1 MLKVYYLKKGFRK
14 IYYLM
19 CTFYTLSLY
28 VCKQITLMK
37 KLSALLILVL
47 GMVSCKKEITNKEVN
62 LASEEVAKMTSINRL
77 GANEKVKLL
86 KSKTVATYYS
96 SSLLKEKAFYV
107 EVAKSGLKRQVF
119 VYHKMSN
126 NTWKNFPLKYLGL
139 AADSTK
145 LLYGWEFNYGVGT
158 PLADSFATVGFSDQF
173 AIKYV
178 VDGQVNWD
186 NNNGINYSI
195 ANPVATDG
203 MFLQDGLH
211 VSADTYHSSFSTV
224 ANGNRV
230 QIFADLRNLAF
241 AKEVTLIYTTN
252 NWVTVKNAPF
262 SFANTY
268 AYGGSNYSVYPNVK
282 NFEKWM
288 VNITPNIAT
297 VGVKYAIRYK
307 VNGVE
312 YWDNNYGRNYL
323 IKRK

>member
-1 MLKVYYLKKGFRK
+1 MYFLHIKYLCLQK
-14 IYYLM
+14 I
-19 CTFYTLSLY
+19 S
-28 VCKQITLMK
+28 LMK
-37 KLSALLILVL
+37 KVSSLLILVL
-47 GMVSCKKEITNKEVN
+47 GIGMVSCKKEISNKEVSLQAEN
-62 LASEEVAKMTSINRL
+62 VAELNTANRL

-86 KSKTVATYYS
+86 KSRTVATYYAS
-96 SSLLKEKAFYV
+96 SQIKEKAFYV

-119 VYHKMSN
+119 VHHKMSN
-126 NTWKNFPLKYLGL
+126 NTWKDFPLRYLGL

-178 VDGQVNWD
+178 VDGQATWD

-195 ANPVATDG
+195 ANPLATDG

-211 VSADTYHSSFSTV
+211 VNADTYHSTFTTV
-224 ANGNRV
+224 ANGNRL

-241 AKEVTLIYTTN
+241 AKEVTLVYTTN
-252 NWVTVKNAPF
+252 NWATVKYVPF
-262 SFANTY
+262 TFANTY
-268 AYGGSNYSVYPNVK
+268 GYGGSNYSVYPNQK

-288 VNITPNIAT
+288 VTLTPNAAT
-297 VGVKYAIRYK
+297 VGIKYAIRYK

-323 IKRK
+323 IRRK